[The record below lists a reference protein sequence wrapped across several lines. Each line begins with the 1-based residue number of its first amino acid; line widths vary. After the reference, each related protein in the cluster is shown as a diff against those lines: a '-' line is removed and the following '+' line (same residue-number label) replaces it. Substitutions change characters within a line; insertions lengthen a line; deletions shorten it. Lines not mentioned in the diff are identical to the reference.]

1 MIDTDDSPE
10 AADDLIPNASQ
21 DARPWSALAEQARR
35 ELEAWARSR
44 PREHHRAERLR
55 ATQQPAPQP

>member
-1 MIDTDDSPE
+1 MTDTDD
-10 AADDLIPNASQ
+10 APNAAAEGTPDSAP
-21 DARPWSALAEQARR
+21 DTRPWSSLAEQARR

-55 ATQQPAPQP
+55 ATRQS